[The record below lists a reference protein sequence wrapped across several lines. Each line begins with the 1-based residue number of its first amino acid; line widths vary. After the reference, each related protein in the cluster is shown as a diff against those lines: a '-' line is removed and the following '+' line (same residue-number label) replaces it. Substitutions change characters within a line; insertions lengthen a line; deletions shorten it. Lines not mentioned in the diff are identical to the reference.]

1 MGDAAALAD
10 GAEDVDLVLVSA
22 DLARRGLGVVGAV
35 AVAVPGAGFG
45 FGLRVVGVAG
55 FGLRVVGVDGTAH
68 GLAVDGDGVVGVA
81 AVGVEALQGA
91 VELVGADAHQDVAD
105 DELAG
110 HLVAAVPVPAPEPLA
125 YRVGD
130 RSSAHS
136 AMAL

>member
-1 MGDAAALAD
+1 MGVGDAAALAD

-45 FGLRVVGVAG
+45 L
-55 FGLRVVGVDGTAH
+55 GLRVVGVDGTAH

-91 VELVGADAHQDVAD
+91 VKLVGADAHQDVAD

-130 RSSAHS
+130 RSAAHS
-136 AMAL
+136 AMAR

>member
-22 DLARRGLGVVGAV
+22 DLARRGLGGVVG

-45 FGLRVVGVAG
+45 LGLRVVGVAG
-55 FGLRVVGVDGTAH
+55 FGLRVVGVDGVAH

-81 AVGVEALQGA
+81 AGGVEALQGA

-136 AMAL
+136 AMAR

>member
-1 MGDAAALAD
+1 M
-10 GAEDVDLVLVSA
+10 DLVPVRA
-22 DLARRGLGVVGAV
+22 DLARRGLGVAVGAG

-45 FGLRVVGVAG
+45 LGLRVI
-55 FGLRVVGVDGTAH
+55 GVDGVAH

-81 AVGVEALQGA
+81 AGGVEALQGA

-136 AMAL
+136 AMAR

>member
-35 AVAVPGAGFG
+35 AVPGAGFG
-45 FGLRVVGVAG
+45 L
-55 FGLRVVGVDGTAH
+55 GLRVVGVDGTAH
-68 GLAVDGDGVVGVA
+68 GLAVDGDGAVGVA
-81 AVGVEALQGA
+81 AVGLEALQGA

-110 HLVAAVPVPAPEPLA
+110 HLVVAAAVPAPEPLA

-136 AMAL
+136 AMAR